1 LLARTVSAD
10 QGGQRLDKY
19 LRRLLPNV
27 PKSHLYKMIRTRKV
41 KVNGKRAYAET
52 LLAPGDEITLRADE
66 EKLLA
71 PAIEGAPRAGRP
83 LDVLYED
90 EHLIAV
96 DKPSGLAVHPGSGIL
111 GPTLVELS
119 RAHTGLRPQGEFQA
133 SPAHRLDR
141 DTSGVVLVAK
151 SRRAMVRFTE
161 MFTAGEV
168 KKEYLALVKGR
179 FSQERG
185 TVDVPLAEHEQT
197 AKSRDERGVK
207 LQAAV
212 THYQVIGTGREV
224 SLLRCTIE
232 TGRTHQIRR
241 HLAAIG
247 HPVLGDRRHG
257 DFALNRRLKGE
268 AGLARLFLHA
278 RRLGFV
284 HPVSGKTLTL
294 ESTLPADLEEVLRR
308 LEVSGI
314 DKVTVRA
321 AKLAQRADLDTE

>member
-1 LLARTVSAD
+1 LLVRTVSAD

-27 PKSHLYKMIRTRKV
+27 PKSHVYKMIRTRKV
-41 KVNGKRAYAET
+41 RLNGKRAYGET
-52 LLAPGDEITLRADE
+52 LLAAGDEIVVRADE
-66 EKLLA
+66 ERLLA
-71 PAIEGAPRAGRP
+71 AAPEGTPRPGGP
-83 LDVLYED
+83 SLDVLHED
-90 EHLIAV
+90 DHLIAV

-119 RAHTGLRPQGEFQA
+119 RAHTGLRPQGEFQT

-168 KKEYLALVKGR
+168 KKEYLALVKGL
-179 FSQERG
+179 FSSERG
-185 TVDVPLAEHEQT
+185 TIDVPLAEHEQT

-207 LQAAV
+207 LQEAV
-212 THYQVIGTGREV
+212 THYAVIGTGRQV

-257 DFALNRRLKGE
+257 DFPLNRRLKAE
-268 AGLARLFLHA
+268 AGLTRLFLHA
-278 RRLGFV
+278 RQLAFS
-284 HPVSGKTLTL
+284 HPVTGKPVSLM
-294 ESTLPADLEEVLRR
+294 SALPSDLLEVLRR
-308 LEVSGI
+308 LEVSGA
-314 DKVTVRA
+314 DKLASPA
-321 AKLAQRADLDTE
+321 AKLAKDE

>member
-1 LLARTVSAD
+1 LLVRIVSAD

-27 PKSHLYKMIRTRKV
+27 PTSHVYKLIRTRKV
-41 KVNGKRAYAET
+41 RLNGKRGYGENVIAA
-52 LLAPGDEITLRADE
+52 GDEVRVRADE
-66 EKLLA
+66 ERLLA
-71 PAIEGAPRAGRP
+71 AEPEEAPRRGRP

-90 EHLIAV
+90 DHLIAV

-179 FSQERG
+179 FSRERG
-185 TVDVPLAEHEQT
+185 TIDVPLAEHEQT
-197 AKSRDERGVK
+197 AKSRDAHGVK

-212 THYQVIGTGREV
+212 THYRVIGTGQEV
-224 SLLRCTIE
+224 SLLSCSIE

-257 DFALNRRLKGE
+257 DFALNRRLKAE
-268 AGLARLFLHA
+268 AGLTRLFLHA
-278 RRLGFV
+278 RQLAFT
-284 HPVSGKTLTL
+284 HPVSGKSLNLESGLPHELHEVLDRLGVAGSDKLTL
-294 ESTLPADLEEVLRR
+294 
-308 LEVSGI
+308 G
-314 DKVTVRA
+314 A
-321 AKLAQRADLDTE
+321 AKLSRKGATKR

>member
-1 LLARTVSAD
+1 LLVRTISAD
-10 QGGQRLDKY
+10 QDGQRLDKY

-27 PKSHLYKMIRTRKV
+27 PTSHLYKLIRTRKV
-41 KVNGKRAYAET
+41 RLNGKRAYGEM
-52 LLAPGDEITLRADE
+52 LLTVGDELVVRADE
-66 EKLLA
+66 ERLLA
-71 PAIEGAPRAGRP
+71 AGSDTAPRAGRP

-96 DKPSGLAVHPGSGIL
+96 YKPSGLAVHPGSGIL
-111 GPTLVELS
+111 GATLVELA
-119 RAHTGLRPQGEFQA
+119 RAHTGPRPQGEFQA

-168 KKEYLALVKGR
+168 KKEYLTLVKGR
-179 FSQERG
+179 LTTRVG
-185 TVDVPLAEHEQT
+185 TIDVPLAEHEQT

-207 LQAAV
+207 LQEAV
-212 THYQVIGTGREV
+212 THYRVIGSGAQV
-224 SLLRCTIE
+224 SLLSCTIE

-257 DFALNRRLKGE
+257 DFPLNRRLKAE

-278 RRLGFV
+278 RRLDFS
-284 HPVSGKTLTL
+284 HPISGKKVTL
-294 ESTLPADLEEVLRR
+294 ESSLPADLQEVLQR
-308 LEVSGI
+308 LEVTGADKFTSG
-314 DKVTVRA
+314 VANLAHAPRA
-321 AKLAQRADLDTE
+321 KR